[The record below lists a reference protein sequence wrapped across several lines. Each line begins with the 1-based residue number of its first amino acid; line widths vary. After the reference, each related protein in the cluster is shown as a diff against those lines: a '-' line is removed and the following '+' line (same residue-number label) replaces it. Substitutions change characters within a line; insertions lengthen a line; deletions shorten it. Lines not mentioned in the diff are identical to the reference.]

1 MEARRKAHN
10 KPINNLSGLVHAEG
24 LHDLS
29 PRNEEKQYERQIQ
42 ACGFKSSP
50 LLTNVE
56 RLFRQTNS

>member
-1 MEARRKAHN
+1 MLR
-10 KPINNLSGLVHAEG
+10 
-24 LHDLS
+24 DLS